1 MQTYRQAA
9 NVDVRNGG
17 AGTPTAAA
25 AAATVDAVLAD
36 TLIMLIAEP
45 NAVVTPLLLHA
56 HQPEGVGG
64 KEEELEAKA
73 RPHGTRVQKL
83 RAVEWRRAHA
93 TGAN

>member
-25 AAATVDAVLAD
+25 TGNAVLAD

-64 KEEELEAKA
+64 KEEELEAEA
-73 RPHGTRVQKL
+73 LPHGTRVQKL

-93 TGAN
+93 SGAN

>member
-17 AGTPTAAA
+17 AGTPAAA
-25 AAATVDAVLAD
+25 AAATVNAVLAD

-45 NAVVTPLLLHA
+45 NAVVTPLHA

-64 KEEELEAKA
+64 KEVEAL
-73 RPHGTRVQKL
+73 PGTRVQKL

-93 TGAN
+93 SGAN

>member
-17 AGTPTAAA
+17 AGTPTA

-64 KEEELEAKA
+64 KEEELEAEA
-73 RPHGTRVQKL
+73 LPHRTRVQKL

-93 TGAN
+93 SGAN

>member
-17 AGTPTAAA
+17 AGTPTA

-73 RPHGTRVQKL
+73 RPQGTRIQKL

>member
-25 AAATVDAVLAD
+25 AAVNAVLAD

-45 NAVVTPLLLHA
+45 NTVVTPLLLHA
-56 HQPEGVGG
+56 HQPEAVGG
-64 KEEELEAKA
+64 KEEELEAEA
-73 RPHGTRVQKL
+73 LPHGTRVQKL

-93 TGAN
+93 SGAN

>member
-25 AAATVDAVLAD
+25 AATVNAVLAD

-64 KEEELEAKA
+64 KEEELEAEA
-73 RPHGTRVQKL
+73 LPHGTRVQKL
-83 RAVEWRRAHA
+83 RAVEWQRTHA
-93 TGAN
+93 SGAN

>member
-25 AAATVDAVLAD
+25 AATVDAVLAD

-45 NAVVTPLLLHA
+45 NAVVKPLLLHA

-64 KEEELEAKA
+64 KEEELEAKG

-93 TGAN
+93 SGAN

>member
-25 AAATVDAVLAD
+25 AAATVNAVLAD

-64 KEEELEAKA
+64 KELEAEA
-73 RPHGTRVQKL
+73 LPGTRVQKL

-93 TGAN
+93 SGAN